1 MTDYQIKQGG
11 FEGKR
16 APMFQVSD
24 EGGVYRRRNG
34 GDVADYGGHGYLAV
48 NTAATRAEILHR
60 LRNARPDAVNHYARV
75 KDMRGIIE
83 VYNQELQAEA

>member
-1 MTDYQIKQGG
+1 MTDHQIKQGG

-34 GDVADYGGHGYLAV
+34 GDVNDYALHGYLAV
-48 NTAATRAEILHR
+48 NTAETRAEILR
-60 LRNARPDAVNHYARV
+60 RVRNARPDADNHYARV
-75 KDMRGIIE
+75 KDMRAIIDA
-83 VYNQELQAEA
+83 YNRELQAEA